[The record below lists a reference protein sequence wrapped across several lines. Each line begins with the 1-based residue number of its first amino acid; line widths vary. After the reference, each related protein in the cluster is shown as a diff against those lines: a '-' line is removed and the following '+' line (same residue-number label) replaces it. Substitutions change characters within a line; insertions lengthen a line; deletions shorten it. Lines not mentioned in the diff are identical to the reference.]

1 MIKKIRSSIWLK
13 IFLLLTTLLFAVS
26 FLLYGIVMTVMPQS
40 YKSLVTSSYME
51 QITELAD
58 ELKERT
64 LNEATSKIYEFGL
77 SHSAA
82 VKLQGEDG
90 TVSFGEEQEMDSN
103 TKDTIAVELALA
115 DGCYILTVS
124 MSPGTVNQITQT
136 FWKLL
141 PVIVAVIL
149 AISLMASYFVS
160 RFLTKPI
167 IEISNISK
175 RLTALDM
182 TWRCDTGRTD
192 EIGALASNL
201 NTMAAHLDEAL
212 TELTSAN
219 EKLQAD
225 IDQERQQEKMRVDF
239 FRAVSH
245 ELKTPITILKGQLEG
260 MIYQVGEY
268 KNREASLRQS
278 LRTVNEMELLV
289 KEILAA
295 SRMAGNDFNLT
306 ISEVDLSQLILQSCH
321 TWQGVAE
328 DKNQKFIVEIEA
340 QKFYHGDAVLLKKA
354 ISNIISNAVTYSPE
368 QATIAV
374 TFRGGELRIENSGIS
389 IAADDLKHIFEPF
402 YRGDAS
408 HNSKTGGSGLGLYIV
423 KTIFERHNVNYQIES
438 VSDHVCFTVNF

>member
-1 MIKKIRSSIWLK
+1 MIKKIKSSLWLK
-13 IFLLLTTLLFAVS
+13 IFLLLTVLLFAVS
-26 FLLYGIVMTVMPQS
+26 FLLYGLVMAVMPAS

-58 ELKERT
+58 GLEGRT
-64 LNEATSKIYEFGL
+64 LNEASGKIYEFGL
-77 SHSAA
+77 SHNAA

-90 TVSFGEEQEMDSN
+90 TISFGEEDEMDSN
-103 TKDTIAVELALA
+103 SKDTIAVELMLA
-115 DGCYILTVS
+115 DGVYILTVS
-124 MSPGTVNQITQT
+124 TSPGTVNQITQT
-136 FWKLL
+136 FRRLL
-141 PVIVAVIL
+141 PVIGIVIL

-160 RFLTKPI
+160 RFLTKPM

-182 TWRCDTGRTD
+182 TWRCDTDRTD
-192 EIGALASNL
+192 EIGVLACNL
-201 NTMAAHLDEAL
+201 NSMAAHLDKALAEL
-212 TELTSAN
+212 TEAN

-225 IDQERQQEKMRVDF
+225 IELERQQEKMRVDF

-245 ELKTPITILKGQLEG
+245 ELKTPITILKGELEG

-268 KNREASLRQS
+268 KDREAHLRQS

-295 SRMAGNDFNLT
+295 SRMGGNDFSLT
-306 ISEVDLSQLILQSCH
+306 ISKVDLSQLIRNSCH

-328 DKNQKFIVEIEA
+328 DKGQQFFVEIDA
-340 QKFYHGDAVLLKKA
+340 QKFYQGDAVLLQKA
-354 ISNIISNAVTYSPE
+354 ISNIISNAITYSPE
-368 QATIAV
+368 HETVSV
-374 TFRGGELRIENSGIS
+374 TFRDGELRIENSGVS

-408 HNSKTGGSGLGLYIV
+408 RNSKTGGSGLGLYIV
-423 KTIFERHNVNYQIES
+423 KTIFERHNLNYRIES
-438 VSDHVCFTVNF
+438 ASDYVCFTVSF